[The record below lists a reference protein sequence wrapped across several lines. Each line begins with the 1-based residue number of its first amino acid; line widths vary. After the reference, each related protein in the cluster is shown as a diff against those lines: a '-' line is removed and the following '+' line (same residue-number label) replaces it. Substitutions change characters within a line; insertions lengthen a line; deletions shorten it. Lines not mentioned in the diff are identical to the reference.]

1 MKIFNDFTIEDIRD
15 KELLKRLVDEESNQI
30 FRNSSRGRSFEEV
43 RSSVQQSKVAEL
55 YLVESGEY
63 SFSDIKY
70 HDLVNERNEI
80 VEIKAYSS
88 TEVLPTFVI
97 KDIRKIQSSDWNKSQ
112 WYYYFGYHRGIYTL
126 HQRIKVK
133 TIE

>member
-112 WYYYFGYHRGIYTL
+112 WYYYSGYHRGIYTL